1 MQKKT
6 KNKQKHNT
14 MKKRKKIN
22 VVLPLC
28 LMQKGDI
35 MFISPDSWALI
46 LSKDPKI
53 VWLYIHSNPL
63 LSPVELP
70 GYIAIKKIGDDCTSS
85 DFELEFGDLNYFM
98 IYPYEFDKSEWLEP
112 VQLSVNFITPLN
124 VDYLLDY
131 SNLTLQELINVFE
144 SILDEINLDFS
155 SNKIQKIFQALPK
168 VVKNEYFWSDLETL
182 YNEKSYI
189 DETLEGLLYNSSKR
203 DKLASEFY
211 RNIKQIIVETIAIK
225 QEKEHK
231 NEHKLSVEELKKK
244 IISSTG
250 KDVDVYLDSYSKEIT
265 KKNKPKKGGG

>member
-35 MFISPDSWALI
+35 MFIPPDSWALI
-46 LSKDPKI
+46 LSENPNI

-70 GYIAIKKIGDDCTSS
+70 GYIAIKKIGDGFTSS
-85 DFELEFGDLNYFM
+85 DFELDFGGSNY
-98 IYPYEFDKSEWLEP
+98 YGVYLYEFNESEWLDP